1 MKKSLA
7 VGMSLIFCISFFHLF
22 PFGRAQA
29 EDTSGTTE
37 GFQWSGFQWN
47 GDIELGYRFADIGGS
62 RLRYKET
69 VNLMDGLK
77 LFDLSLMGRAV
88 EGSGNSLIDYF
99 RLSIRDIGD
108 PYPGG
113 RFELKKKQAYNF
125 VASYRQYDY
134 FTDRT
139 DAGFLTDFTSF
150 NATIR
155 RGTLLLSLFPK
166 EDIKLNFGYNYA
178 GKDGDAKVPRPL
190 LEAQDQDLNERYH
203 EYYASADFSLGVFDL
218 FVKQSYWYYK
228 NNDDI
233 NGPII
238 VEDRNETTN
247 TYVSTLKGNTRVGER
262 LDLSAGYVYAHSE
275 GRAELQTN
283 PGIFVLSGK
292 GKTNFNTHIAELGL
306 SYILI
311 KNLILHADYR
321 FDTTDQNGHSNTDTL
336 LPAPANA
343 ATDFN
348 LTAHTST
355 FQLEWIPLE
364 NLTLRGGYR
373 IQSEDVSGDVYVSN
387 AFDGGKD
394 PGDTQSLN
402 QGWVASADWK
412 PFPFLRMYGTYEG
425 ANFSDPYTWIS
436 PDNQN
441 IAKFK
446 IKYDTPI
453 RALSLIGSF
462 LWNRRVNPDHDYRRN
477 VQDYTITATYQPMDT
492 LSVDGSFTYENI
504 KDSKEIFTSAGA
516 VTPVPKVSFDSSA
529 TIYSGG
535 VSWDFYKGLGVGLRG
550 NYAKTREET
559 RESYASG
566 VISAWYK
573 NKCVTPIVSFERT
586 YLVDRQNRRDSFD
599 VTLVTLS
606 LRKEF

>member
-7 VGMSLIFCISFFHLF
+7 IGLSLIFCISFFHLL
-22 PFGRAQA
+22 PFARAQA
-29 EDTSGTTE
+29 QDTSGTAE
-37 GFQWSGFQWN
+37 GLQWSGFQWN
-47 GDIELGYRFADIGGS
+47 GDVELGYRFADIDGN
-62 RLRYKET
+62 RARYKET

-77 LFDLSLMGRAV
+77 LFDLSLLGRAV
-88 EGSGNSLIDYF
+88 EGGGNSLADYF
-99 RLSIRDIGD
+99 RLNIRDIGD

-113 RFELKKKQAYNF
+113 RLELKKKQAYNF

-139 DAGFLTDFTSF
+139 DAGFLTDLTSF
-150 NATIR
+150 DATMR

-166 EDIKLNFGYNYA
+166 EDVKLNFGSNYA
-178 GKDGDAKVPRPL
+178 GRDGDAKVPRPFFP
-190 LEAQDQDLNERYH
+190 AQDQDLNERYH
-203 EYYASADFSLGVFDL
+203 EYYASADFSLGAFDF

-233 NGPII
+233 NGPNIA
-238 VEDRNETTN
+238 EDRNETTN
-247 TYVSTLKGNTRVGER
+247 TYVSTLRGHTRVGER
-262 LDLSAGYVYAHSE
+262 LDLDAGYIYAHSE
-275 GRAELQTN
+275 GRAELTTS
-283 PGIFVLSGK
+283 PEIYVDSGK

-306 SYILI
+306 SYILV
-311 KNLILHADYR
+311 KNLVFHADYR
-321 FDTTDQNGHSNTDTL
+321 FDTTDQNGRSNTDTL
-336 LPAPANA
+336 LGAPANTS
-343 ATDFN
+343 TDFN
-348 LTAHTST
+348 LTAHTGT
-355 FQLEWIPLE
+355 FQLEWDPLE

-373 IQSEDVSGDVYVSN
+373 VQYEDVEGEVYVSN
-387 AFDGGKD
+387 AFEGGKD
-394 PGDTQSLN
+394 PGDTQSFN

-412 PFPFLRMYGTYEG
+412 PFPFLSMYGAYEG

-441 IAKFK
+441 IGKFK
-446 IKYDTPI
+446 VKYDTPI
-453 RALSLIGSF
+453 QALSLIGSF
-462 LWNRRVNPDHDYRRN
+462 LWNRRVNPDQDYRRD

-492 LSVDGSFTYENI
+492 LSMDGSVTYENI

-516 VTPVPKVSFDSSA
+516 VPPIPKMNFDSNA

-573 NKCVTPIVSFERT
+573 NKWVTPIVSFERT
-586 YLVDRQNRRDSFD
+586 YLIDHNIRSDSFD
-599 VTLVTLS
+599 ANLLTLS

>member
-7 VGMSLIFCISFFHLF
+7 IELSLIFCISFFYLF

-29 EDTSGTTE
+29 QDTSKTTE

-47 GDIELGYRFADIGGS
+47 GDIELGYRFTDIDGS
-62 RLRYKET
+62 RPRYKET
-69 VNLMDGLK
+69 VYLMDGLK
-77 LFDLSLMGRAV
+77 LFDLTLLGRAV
-88 EGSGNSLIDYF
+88 EGSGKYLADYF
-99 RLSIRDIGD
+99 RLNIRDIGD

-113 RFELKKKQAYNF
+113 FLELKKKQVYNF
-125 VASYRQYDY
+125 MASYRQFDY

-150 NATIR
+150 DTTMQ
-155 RGTLLLSLFPK
+155 RGKLLLSLFPK
-166 EDIKLNFGYNYA
+166 EDIKLNFGYNYV
-178 GKDGDAKVPRPL
+178 GKDGDAKVPRPFF
-190 LEAQDQDLNERYH
+190 EGQDQDLNEQYH
-203 EYYASADFSLGVFDL
+203 EYYASADFSLGAFDF

-238 VEDRNETTN
+238 VEDRKETTD
-247 TYVSTLKGNTRVGER
+247 TYVSTLKGHTRVGER
-262 LDLSAGYVYAHSE
+262 LDLDAGFVYAHSE

-283 PGIFVLSGK
+283 PEIFVLSGE
-292 GKTNFNTHIAELGL
+292 GKTDFNTYIAELGL

-336 LPAPANA
+336 LAAPAN
-343 ATDFN
+343 TSTGFN
-348 LTAHTST
+348 LTAHTGT

-373 IQSEDVSGDVYVSN
+373 IQYEDVGGDVFVTN
-387 AFDGGKD
+387 AFEGGKD
-394 PGDTQSLN
+394 PGDTQTLN

-412 PFPFLRMYGTYEG
+412 PFPFLSMYGAYEG

-441 IAKFK
+441 IAKLK

-462 LWNRRVNPDHDYRRN
+462 LWNRRVNPDQDYRRD

-492 LSVDGSFTYENI
+492 LSVDGSITYENI
-504 KDSKEIFTSAGA
+504 NDSKEIFTSAGA
-516 VTPVPKVSFDSSA
+516 VPPVPKASFDSSA
-529 TIYSGG
+529 YIYSGG
-535 VSWDFYKGLGVGLRG
+535 VSWDFYKGFGVGLRG
-550 NYAKTREET
+550 NYAKTLDET
-559 RESYASG
+559 RENYASG
-566 VISAWYK
+566 VISVWYK
-573 NKCVTPIVSFERT
+573 NKWVTPVVSFERT
-586 YLVDRQNRRDSFD
+586 YLIDHDVRSDSFD
-599 VTLVTLS
+599 ANLITLS